1 MTEVRIGNFVLHPH
15 RQLLAGDERVQ
26 LGKRALDILSVLAEA
41 EGRIVTKDEL
51 LETVWPGI
59 VVEENALQVH
69 VVALRKA
76 LGPQAHG
83 LAPNR
88 GSGSGRAT

>member
-41 EGRIVTKDEL
+41 EGQTVSRSSSLVTIRPSASARTERI
-51 LETVWPGI
+51 WC
-59 VVEENALQVH
+59 A
-69 VVALRKA
+69 RW
-76 LGPQAHG
+76 
-83 LAPNR
+83 R
-88 GSGSGRAT
+88 S